1 MKQNK
6 LSRKPFKRIFQFT
19 DIEQNIVG
27 KLCVNKLISA
37 FNILNCKVQIK
48 ENYTKTNELFLKN
61 FQRLKLQPQ
70 SFQNFDLQP
79 ATKILE
85 T

>member
-6 LSRKPFKRIFQFT
+6 VSRKHFKRIFQFT

-37 FNILNCKVQIK
+37 FNILSCKVQIK

-61 FQRLKLQPQ
+61 FQRLKLQSQ
-70 SFQNFDLQP
+70 SFQNFALF
-79 ATKILE
+79 TTSKKNI
-85 T
+85 

>member
-6 LSRKPFKRIFQFT
+6 LSRKPFKQIFQFT

-27 KLCVNKLISA
+27 KLCVNKLLSA

-48 ENYTKTNELFLKN
+48 
-61 FQRLKLQPQ
+61 
-70 SFQNFDLQP
+70 
-79 ATKILE
+79 
-85 T
+85 